1 MGNLFWYD
9 GMIPD
14 SEIWLKLGG
23 DRGGGSFKM
32 NFQIVNTKAPNS
44 VHATCVFSCFEASD
58 SITNLH
64 IALDRFKEEIADLN
78 GMIWR
83 CVIAIDDH
91 IKK

>member
-9 GMIPD
+9 GVIPD
-14 SEIWLKLGG
+14 SEIWLKFGG

-58 SITNLH
+58 SMTNLH
-64 IALDRFKEEIADLN
+64 IALDRFKEEIADIN
-78 GMIWR
+78 GMSWR
-83 CVIAIDDH
+83 LVIACN
-91 IKK
+91 